1 MKLKMTISPMLGGL
15 YELVFIDVKAKM
27 PLCSMYFGCR
37 IMAFKL
43 RFTLTKLSFSFL

>member
-1 MKLKMTISPMLGGL
+1 MKLKMKISPGGL

-27 PLCSMYFGCR
+27 PLCSMYFGCS

-43 RFTLTKLSFSFL
+43 RFTLKKLSFSCL